1 MLRGLVIRQV
11 FIVVDVVLGVLVLV
25 ACGAAAFSLFPGG
38 QTAQAVVKQPS
49 IDLEDGPQLAALGLR
64 TDYDAIVNSGLF
76 GGAGKAAADEPAPQP
91 VEPQEVV
98 EETAL
103 NLRLLSTL
111 ATYPTDPGGSAL
123 IENQVS
129 QREVTL
135 VAMNEFV
142 LPNVRLLEVHPRAVL
157 IENGRDHDPAKQEW
171 LRMDEPDKDGAS
183 TPRPRPAVQA
193 NNANEPPARVFLN
206 RQEIYNEINNNYAQL
221 LTQVKPEFVR
231 DDSGQVVGLTAQN
244 ISNLPLARKLNLQD
258 GDVLQSINNEA
269 IDSQQKIYEIM
280 MKYQN
285 ASSFRVGIQRGG
297 RPHVITYRVR

>member
-1 MLRGLVIRQV
+1 MVE
-11 FIVVDVVLGVLVLV
+11 
-25 ACGAAAFSLFPGG
+25 
-38 QTAQAVVKQPS
+38 PS
-49 IDLEDGPQLAALGLR
+49 IELEDGPQLAALGLR
-64 TDYDAIVNSGLF
+64 TDYDGIVNSGMF
-76 GGAGKAAADEPAPQP
+76 GGAGKAAAEQPAPEP

-103 NLRLLSTL
+103 SLRLLSTL

-135 VAMNEFV
+135 VAMNEYV

-157 IENGRDHDPAKQEW
+157 IENGRKNNPPKKEW
-171 LRMDEPDKDGAS
+171 LRMDEGDDDDDGTS
-183 TPRPRPAVQA
+183 RPRPVVQA
-193 NNANEPPARVFLN
+193 RASNEPPSRVFLS
-206 RQEIYNEINNNYAQL
+206 RQEVYDEINNNYAQL

-231 DDSGQVVGLTAQN
+231 DDSGKVVGLTAQN
-244 ISNLPLARKLNLQD
+244 ISNLPLARKLNLKD
-258 GDVLQSINNEA
+258 GDVLQSINNEP

-297 RPHVITYRVR
+297 KPHVITYRVR